1 MRVLNIE
8 AKSGYVV
15 SFTCTYN
22 VRNDDDGILSVAIS
36 QL

>member
-15 SFTCTYN
+15 SFTYTYI